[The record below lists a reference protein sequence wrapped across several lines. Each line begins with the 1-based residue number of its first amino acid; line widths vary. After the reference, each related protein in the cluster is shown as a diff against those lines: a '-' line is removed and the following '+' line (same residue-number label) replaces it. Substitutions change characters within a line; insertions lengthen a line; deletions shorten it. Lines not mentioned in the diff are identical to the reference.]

1 MKIKPHM
8 ELFKYKQKDVE
19 SPVWASAPSKAPRP
33 APMGGANERNQGQK
47 GKADD
52 PGRKLT
58 QVARHTSRDTK
69 KHSTTEHTTE
79 PRHKTRG
86 VARTFASTTGPCR
99 TPHTPTSRHQQ
110 GGGGRFSSFT
120 GPLAHSPNQETR
132 AQAQNTHTPHTTPQS
147 ATAGRERGTTT
158 TDQTSN
164 VGTIAHKGNN
174 REERGKRRKAQVHPT
189 SHEEH
194 QQHHRAHML

>member
-1 MKIKPHM
+1 
-8 ELFKYKQKDVE
+8 
-19 SPVWASAPSKAPRP
+19 
-33 APMGGANERNQGQK
+33 MGGANERNQGQK

-69 KHSTTEHTTE
+69 NNSTTEHTTE

-110 GGGGRFSSFT
+110 GGGEILELHGASGTLSKP
-120 GPLAHSPNQETR
+120 GDQSPSTEYTY
-132 AQAQNTHTPHTTPQS
+132 TTPQS

-174 REERGKRRKAQVHPT
+174 REERGKRRKAQAHPT